1 MVENEPRGKNE
12 NELKADEIFQVFP
25 VCEIKKN
32 QTKNNIT
39 L

>member
-1 MVENEPRGKNE
+1 MVENKPRGKNE
-12 NELKADEIFQVFP
+12 NKLKADEIYQVFP
-25 VCEIKKN
+25 VSEIKEI